1 MSDNSV
7 IVDHFH
13 DEQKA
18 AAINIFAIFKNKEAE
33 MKYALLMAYCQSG
46 KSGAFHYLIRLML
59 QDGIIQH
66 AYILCGS
73 SETILRNQAKEDTKK
88 FNPEYYKDDN
98 TGAIQIYF
106 RQDLVSSNLDVVN
119 ALIIVDES
127 HLDQGY
133 DQMLA
138 TFLREVHGGISMD
151 GNPVPLKEKNTF
163 FLSVDATPY
172 AELSDL
178 YHKKSHPKHVEEL
191 IPGPGYYGI
200 AKYNFD
206 GRLKETFSIN
216 SQPVRFAKL
225 LKEYPKKYALL
236 RLTNMGKTSKEDEEK
251 VVEVCQKLGL
261 PVCYYLESKK
271 DIAVTKKEKAELR
284 LKASLEDEPEKTTV
298 VIFRGC
304 LRAGKVVP
312 KQYVGFVWEGSAK
325 GKTDSLVQG
334 LPGRMCGYDFNNDG
348 SKPMLFVPPDSLKEN
363 QTKVIKASEWMRA
376 IIGGLVLPQ
385 KATNLKKIRLANVA
399 ANGLHMLPPI
409 SVNVGPVNDVWNG
422 DHEHGKGLIVGYTK
436 DKLCDGSIIRSCPF
450 FSDEQK
456 DEVMEILKTYEPA
469 TRDGMQQ
476 KRWYEDILHANGNTV
491 SEHVWNGPNH
501 PLMTV
506 FYVKPQAGLP
516 AGANPSVVHVIFYTK
531 SAYKVGM
538 EQIKLESRIAP
549 TNGKSHFS
557 IHDSSTSEPA
567 VAGGIAAMK
576 ADNIK
581 NPESLRAFLDEYMT
595 QWKTSPNIMYS
606 RSIVCNK
613 DAFRFS
619 LKTFSGG
626 KKEVESICSQLG
638 NKFGVKMS
646 VKGKKGRV
654 TEGFFNLAEI
664 SW

>member
-1 MSDNSV
+1 MSTNLV
-7 IVDHFH
+7 IVNQYHA
-13 DEQKA
+13 EQIA
-18 AAINIFAIFKNKEAE
+18 AASNIFAAFNDKGAE
-33 MKYALLMAYCQSG
+33 IKYALLSAFCQSG

-59 QDGIIQH
+59 QKGIIQH

-73 SETILRNQAKEDTKK
+73 TETILRNQAKEDTKK
-88 FNPEYYKDDN
+88 FNPEYYKEDN
-98 TGAIQIYF
+98 TGAIQVYF
-106 RQDLVSSNLDVVN
+106 RQDFEKTTMDVVN
-119 ALIIVDES
+119 TLIVVDES
-127 HLDQGY
+127 HLDQGKN
-133 DQMLA
+133 QMLA
-138 TFLREVHGGISMD
+138 TFLYRHGGISMD

-172 AELSDL
+172 AELAAL
-178 YHKKSHPKHVEEL
+178 EHKESHPKHVETL
-191 IPGPGYYGI
+191 VPGPGYYGL
-200 AKYNFD
+200 AQYNFN
-206 GRLKETFSIN
+206 GNLKETFSIAG
-216 SQPVRFAKL
+216 QAGRFANILHK
-225 LKEYPKKYALL
+225 YPKKYALL

-251 VVEVCQKLGL
+251 VLEICQKMCL
-261 PVCYYLESKK
+261 PVCYYLEGKK
-271 DIAVTKKEKAELR
+271 DIAVTQKEKVELR
-284 LKASLEDEPEKTTV
+284 LKASLEEAPEKTTV
-298 VIFRGC
+298 VIFRGT

-312 KQYVGFVWEGSAK
+312 KQHIGFVWEGSAK

-334 LPGRMCGYDFNNDG
+334 LPGRMCGYDFNKDG

-363 QTKVIKASEWMRA
+363 LSKVIKASEMMRA

-385 KATNLKKIRLANVA
+385 KATNLKKVRLANIA

-409 SVNVGPVNDVWNG
+409 SVNVGPVNDIWNAG
-422 DHEHGKGLIVGYTK
+422 TEYGKALITGYAK
-436 DKLCDGSIIRSCPF
+436 DKLRDGSVIRSCPF
-450 FSDEQK
+450 FNDEQK
-456 DEVMEILKTYEPA
+456 DEIMEILKTYEPA

-506 FYVKPQAGLP
+506 FYVKPQSGLP

-531 SAYKVGM
+531 SVYKVGM

-557 IHDSSTSEPA
+557 IPDSSTSEPA
-567 VAGGIAAMK
+567 VAGGVAAMK

-581 NPESLRAFLDEYMT
+581 NPESLLAFLTEYMT

-619 LKTFSGG
+619 LKTFPGG
-626 KKEVESICSQLG
+626 KKDVESICFQLG
-638 NKFGVKMS
+638 TMFGVKMS
-646 VKGKKGRV
+646 VKGKKGRI